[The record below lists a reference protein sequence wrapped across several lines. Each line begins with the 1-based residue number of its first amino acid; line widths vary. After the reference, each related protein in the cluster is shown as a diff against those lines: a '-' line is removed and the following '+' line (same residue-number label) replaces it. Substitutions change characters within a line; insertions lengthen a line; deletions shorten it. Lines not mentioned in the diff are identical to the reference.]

1 MKKFRLVLH
10 QPVYHNGTFSH
21 NVERI
26 LQLYAPSAGLA
37 IEFFEQV
44 HRKESGVVM
53 DTSKLRV
60 TNDRE
65 HIASTYC
72 YGDVEYDVK
81 LHFMDD
87 AGRVITPTNT
97 LSTVAQI
104 INWLVRLYDEDGADH
119 DQTPFKIEIDEKYHK
134 TI

>member
-1 MKKFRLVLH
+1 MKKFRLIVH

-21 NVERI
+21 NVERD
-26 LQLYAPSAGLA
+26 LKLYAESAGQA
-37 IEFFEQV
+37 IEFFEETY
-44 HRKESGVVM
+44 RKEDGVVM
-53 DTSKLRV
+53 DTKLMRV

-72 YGDVEYDVK
+72 YGDVQYNVS

-87 AGRVITPTNT
+87 QGRVIVPNNT
-97 LSTVAQI
+97 LSTPASI
-104 INWLVRLYDEDGADH
+104 INWLVRLHDGADEINS
-119 DQTPFKIEIDEKYHK
+119 TPFKIEIEEVYHK